1 MGRFLTDVAHFK
13 NAPPFLGALEL
24 REGDNTMALAV
35 VHGFVQNQGDA
46 WTVTNGYLDRFI
58 DEQRLLP
65 PDASADGAPGGTELA
80 AYLHRMR
87 QIGRRTAEL
96 QNALASRPDI
106 HDFAPESVTPEDVR
120 RWTTDLMG
128 RAEAVYSEL
137 SRRRGELNEPT
148 RALVDR
154 LLALR
159 DDVLR
164 RLRDLLPTSVQA
176 FKTRHHGDLHL
187 GQVLF
192 AKDDAF
198 ILDFEGE
205 PERGLDER
213 RRKTPAAR
221 DVAGLLRSVDYAAT
235 SAFERAL
242 LTWPDEH
249 DRLLT
254 ALEHWGRQSVA
265 TFMATYRE
273 ALTNPQLWPADTEQ
287 ADRLLDFF
295 LLEKAFYEI
304 QYELANRPGWLRV
317 PLMGLERLLSQ
328 RTRT

>member
-1 MGRFLTDVAHFK
+1 
-13 NAPPFLGALEL
+13 
-24 REGDNTMALAV
+24 
-35 VHGFVQNQGDA
+35 
-46 WTVTNGYLDRFI
+46 VTNHYLDRFI

-65 PDASADGAPGGTELA
+65 PDARADGSPGGTELA

-96 QNALASRPDI
+96 QNALASRPDVP
-106 HDFAPESVTPEDVR
+106 DFAPELVTSDDVR
-120 RWTTDLMG
+120 RWTSDVVAL
-128 RAEAVYSEL
+128 AEIVYGEL
-137 SRRRGELNEPT
+137 LRRRGDLNEPT

-154 LLALR
+154 LLPSR
-159 DDVLR
+159 EDVLQ
-164 RLRDLLPTSVQA
+164 RLRELLPTSVQA

-242 LTWPDEH
+242 LAWPDEH
-249 DRLLT
+249 DRLL
-254 ALEHWGRQSVA
+254 AAQEHWGRQSVA
-265 TFMATYRE
+265 TFMATYHE

-287 ADRLLDFF
+287 AERLLDFF

>member
-1 MGRFLTDVAHFK
+1 MRCFQPPPETRFYAGVDLHARSLFLVVLDRLGHERFAR
-13 NAPPFLGALEL
+13 NLPAAPAPFLQAVQPFRDGLVVGCECMHCWYWLADTCRDQGIPFALGHAWAM
-24 REGDNTMALAV
+24 RA
-35 VHGFVQNQGDA
+35 VHGSKTKCDRKDA
-46 WTVTNGYLDRFI
+46 EAI
-58 DEQRLLP
+58 ARLLK
-65 PDASADGAPGGTELA
+65 GGNFPLA
-80 AYLHRMR
+80 YAYPH
-87 QIGRRTAEL
+87 E
-96 QNALASRPDI
+96 
-106 HDFAPESVTPEDVR
+106 
-120 RWTTDLMG
+120 
-128 RAEAVYSEL
+128 
-137 SRRRGELNEPT
+137 RRG
-148 RALVDR
+148 
-154 LLALR
+154 
-159 DDVLR
+159 
-164 RLRDLLPTSVQA
+164 LRDLLRTDVQA

-317 PLMGLERLLSQ
+317 PLMGLERILSK